1 MVGGIEVADRETA
14 RVEAFSDGVFA
25 IAVTLLVLEF
35 RVPQFDEEVT
45 PAGLLSALL
54 KLWPSML
61 AFVVSFLSI
70 LVMWVNH
77 HGVIDMVRA
86 ADSRFKFANGLLLLV
101 VTFIPFPTA
110 VLARHLN
117 DCGAPTAAAFYC
129 GTHVLLSLAYI
140 ALWQSARSGRRLIKP
155 NVSNEHLRKIDR
167 AYVVGLAVYI
177 LATAVAC
184 WNAYIGLSI
193 CLSLWIVWA
202 ALDYTPS
209 RNDAH

>member
-1 MVGGIEVADRETA
+1 MADRETT

-35 RVPQFDEEVT
+35 RVPELTETVT
-45 PAGLLSALL
+45 PASLLQALL
-54 KLWPSML
+54 ALWPSLL

-77 HGVIDMVRA
+77 HGVFDLVRA

-117 DCGAPTAAAFYC
+117 DCGAPTAAALYC

-140 ALWQSARSGRRLIKP
+140 ALWRTARVGRRLIKP
-155 NVSNEHLRKIDR
+155 NVPDEHLRKIDF
-167 AYVVGLAVYI
+167 AYAMGLVVYVI
-177 LATAVAC
+177 ATMLSC
-184 WNAYIGLSI
+184 WNAYVGLAI
-193 CLSLWIVWA
+193 CMSLWIVWTV
-202 ALDYTPS
+202 LDYAPTTNAPG
-209 RNDAH
+209 DPA